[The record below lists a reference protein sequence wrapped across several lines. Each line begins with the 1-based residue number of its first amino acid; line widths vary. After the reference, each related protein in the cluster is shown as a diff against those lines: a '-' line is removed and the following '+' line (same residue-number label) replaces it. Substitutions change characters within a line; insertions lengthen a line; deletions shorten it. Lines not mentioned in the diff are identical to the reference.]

1 MRIIEYI
8 NFYLGVLL
16 LATTVILQAASET
29 TIQQEERQLAIG
41 DFADFNR
48 ILDGAVLRIPD
59 TALRSDGVTLRLSN
73 VRCLDLSIGDVNL
86 WSRQTSFQTVE
97 MNLRVIDLGMIC
109 RARYSFSWGF
119 ISGSGEA
126 EILSVG
132 NDATIQGLVKSA
144 NYLSIPPEDVII
156 NTCNPTIWINRVSFS
171 GGILSWILNVVERLF
186 RDFIAAQAEIQVC
199 AQLSGVLKDTENA
212 LAFAKDALD
221 EYKPWEEDNP
231 WDPLAL
237 ENQLWLLSLPPDLK
251 LLDFRDPDI
260 KYAAMLESYVNQA
273 VDFLSAPA
281 VDPITGRGDMQ
292 ANILIRSNLLE
303 DGALMIESSD
313 FASAASNIYE
323 GHNDILKTSVRF
335 DSVKLVGLDTLST
348 FNPLDNIG
356 KYTHQNKLSWDYLAF
371 EIKATIQM
379 SPSTLSSSI
388 IETPSNTVVTEQV
401 EIFFGIDDLVAELS
415 MISLF
420 DQDLVESLTL
430 SSFLKKDNAVPCFLS
445 TIAHADFTSLF
456 AEVGDILTPTLT
468 GFVSTGFD
476 RVISNGLDA
485 ASLMYEKIVLNAAP
499 RYFQEVIR
507 PLFADTLLKS
517 QLEKDNI
524 CPSFVWT
531 GDDSELVDFRDL
543 LYLPLDAMLLGGTG
557 QAPYG
562 DLFSGLIMPYLRE
575 NVFEG
580 SLFNDGY
587 VRPLTKAQSGTE
599 GQLSFT
605 GDIIRHEDGKT
616 ELFDSM
622 TLVISDAKL
631 HNLDTVVGPMDLLMP
646 QDANALANKVS
657 LGGGARHLRASTQ
670 FSLDITG
677 KKGPLNMQNVLD
689 LSIAIPSSSLSL
701 DVLARLKAGAM
712 LNFPIVDIT
721 NYHCW
726 LAAMDDSVAGSLGL
740 LSLSLDAPA
749 IKFDATCISCTSP
762 GLQYIPEILQELET
776 AGFNNMYNEKIISI
790 LVGLMTDYAKSVN
803 FDEMMVTAPLHCPHN
818 EKYDGSGD
826 VPPFDFPE
834 IPSLRTDSAET
845 VLAIGVIAFQSATI
859 IAAKNELLLA
869 GTSNAT
875 EEEDLEV
882 DLPPNSRILN
892 LTTLDEDLGGW
903 ADVVLDEL
911 RLYLSSTSKD
921 LLGLDLE
928 VNNLL
933 REQVLDEEGAFAI
946 KFEDM
951 QFEAMDYSI
960 SFIGAKLYG
969 MDSIM
974 GIDPLIIRG
983 PQSVGNS
990 IQFESLLCVCEVAVR
1005 SAEGNVEHIKL
1016 SYRFRDV
1023 TAQVD
1028 MNIALDMERVENI
1041 QLGSIFDLGRIGY
1054 CAASGVHDMKF
1065 SKLQLRIGTMDDPI
1079 VSGYFSDENTNNIR
1093 SIIDSMMELYKGDI
1107 VDAMPLFFDSS
1118 IRKSLNAK
1126 LPSLLQSVGDKCSP
1140 QTSNADDSFIDFRD
1154 LLLSPAMALALGGS
1168 GSSPYGDLFST
1179 LYGMLQEK
1187 ILKTGATN
1195 RPLINDFFRGLT
1207 ERYSN
1212 TTGSMF
1218 FGGTVLEHTGRLLI
1232 AGLDATF
1239 GVKVSDVTIDNIDS
1253 VGDPLDV
1260 FRPILGEPNMVNNT
1274 VSFGVDNRPLGVSGD
1289 FYCSFLDGD
1298 GVDVRNN
1305 LRLAVSFEDVVMMA
1319 SMLLKIVEFNF
1330 ASFPLRDLTDPHCWL
1345 ATVFSK
1351 SPSRS
1356 TRLRGL
1362 EMVDNAFSI
1371 GNFSLDINCTDC
1383 TSPNFDKLL
1392 LSLYDLGNA
1401 TEAVDSIED
1410 KTDNLLDADF
1420 LQVALDYLVD
1430 DAVTKCPHRPEYD
1443 PNAGNEEFLL
1453 TPEDSFGLL
1462 DSQGGVK
1469 KSTVFNV
1476 ANSVIAGGI
1485 FMCGLLYRW
1494 FVERRNRKWIS
1505 SLSREG
1511 HYHLQMQMQKEK
1523 EMDAMLDET
1532 TTSLFR
1538 SECISCRV
1546 RYGVPLIL
1554 AMNLAMFL
1562 VAHLGVISVV
1572 NIDATLAG
1580 QPVSIQDFLSFT
1592 FIGSTQ
1598 KTFENGG
1605 AEMVIMLWA
1614 FTGVWPYIKIMLSL
1628 TMWMVPPGRLGVNR
1642 RGRILLW
1649 IDALANLSI
1658 VDIFTLIVGVGLLL
1672 VFIGGPDKSYIG
1684 DDALYSLKAVV
1695 VPRAGCYCIVIAQ
1708 RISRASSRFLL
1719 EYHEQAIQEATRIH
1733 ESKLRKIA
1741 AAAHDDDN
1749 DSGTLHAPSP
1759 HSDSDEEEPSPLQ
1772 HGQNR
1777 DDREA
1782 PSVPSSDEESV
1793 AEPTAA
1799 SKKERKWGIIGA
1811 YFAAFT
1817 IVIVFVIGAT
1827 FAPSISIDATSM
1839 GGLTIESDQ
1848 SLDEVVG
1855 SYGVFLVVSGLLLKA
1870 RFVFDERID
1879 YIGFGLLLF
1888 AGVFSIA
1895 MVLVMKIYLFIQ
1907 RKLKERREPPTKGPS
1922 YGHEGCGIPYYI
1934 RLTKWRHMEIYLI
1947 AVAIGIWQLGSV
1959 ISYAIYFYCDLL
1971 TKTFEFMSFV
1981 GLVKNVPTECYNT
1994 QAVLPENLL
2003 IILGAFFALM
2013 IIFVMQARKQYK
2025 KNISDSLRW
2034 IDDNDVPRLSLAW
2047 SQDMSKNS
2055 KYAHLS
2061 SSLTASM
2068 SWDTNT
2074 TTDSDVPPSSSSS
2087 GRFTPTPGTPATEA
2101 WTPASMDHD
2110 DDSSYQSSIP
2120 QGTNDNG
2127 LLYRETSLGSEALQW
2142 SANHH
2147 GRPHQTMATAQGES
2161 SSTPERIGS
2170 IARRLRF
2177 NS

>member
-1 MRIIEYI
+1 MKIIEHI
-8 NFYLGVLL
+8 NFSFGTLL
-16 LATTVILQAASET
+16 LATSVILQAASG
-29 TIQQEERQLAIG
+29 QAHQEARQLAIG

-73 VRCLDLSIGDVNL
+73 VRCLDLSIGDANL
-86 WSRQTSFQTVE
+86 WARQTSFQTVE
-97 MNLRVIDLGMIC
+97 VNLQVVDLGMIC
-109 RARYSFSWGF
+109 RARYSFDWLF
-119 ISGSGEA
+119 LSGSGDA
-126 EILSVG
+126 EILSFG

-144 NYLSIPPEDVII
+144 NYMSIPPEDVII
-156 NTCNPTIWINRVSFS
+156 RTCDPTIWINRVSFS
-171 GGILSWILNVVERLF
+171 GGIVSWILNVMERLF
-186 RDFIAAQAEIQVC
+186 RDFIASQAEIQVC
-199 AQLSGVLKDTENA
+199 SQLSGVLKDTENA

-221 EYKPWEEDNP
+221 EYKPWESGNP

-237 ENQLWLLSLPPDLK
+237 ENKLFLLALPPDLK
-251 LLDFRDPDI
+251 LLNFRDPKI
-260 KYAAMLESYVNQA
+260 TYAAMLESYVNQA

-281 VDPITGRGDMQ
+281 VDPVTGRTDMQ
-292 ANILIRSNLLE
+292 ANILMRSNLLE

-313 FASAASNIYE
+313 FRSGSDNVYE

-348 FNPLDNIG
+348 FNPLDTIG
-356 KYTHQNKLSWDYLAF
+356 NYTHQNKLSWDYLAF

-401 EIFFGIDDLVAELS
+401 EIFFGIDDLDAELS

-420 DQDLVESLTL
+420 DQDLVEGLTL
-430 SSFLKKDNAVPCFLS
+430 ASFLQKDNALPCFLS
-445 TIAHADFTSLF
+445 TIAHADFTSLS
-456 AEVGDILTPTLT
+456 AEVKDIMTPTLT
-468 GFVSTGFD
+468 GFVSPGFD

-485 ASLMYEKIVLNAAP
+485 SSLMYEKIVLNAAP

-517 QLEKDNI
+517 QIEKDNV
-524 CPSFVWT
+524 CPSFEWT
-531 GDDSELVDFRDL
+531 GGDSDLVDFRDL
-543 LYLPLDAMLLGGTG
+543 LYLPLDAMLVGGTG

-562 DLFSGLIMPYLRE
+562 DLFSGLVMPYLRE

-587 VRPLTKAQSGTE
+587 VRPFTKAQSGTD

-616 ELFDSM
+616 ELYDSM
-622 TLVISDAKL
+622 TLAISDMKL
-631 HNLDTVVGPMDLLMP
+631 HNLDSVVGPMDLLMP
-646 QDANALANKVS
+646 QGANALDNKVN

-670 FSLDITG
+670 FSLDISG
-677 KKGPLNMQNVLD
+677 KNGPLNMQNVLE
-689 LSIAIPSSSLSL
+689 LSMSIPSSSLSF
-701 DVLARLKAGAM
+701 DVLARLNARSM
-712 LNFPIVDIT
+712 LNFPMVDIA

-726 LAAMDDSVAGSLGL
+726 LAALDNSAIGSLAL
-740 LSLSLDAPA
+740 MSLSLDVGD
-749 IKFDATCISCTSP
+749 IKFDSTCISCTSP
-762 GLQYIPEILQELET
+762 GLEYIPEILQQLET
-776 AGFNNMYNEKIISI
+776 AGFNSMYKEKITSI
-790 LVGLMTDYAKSVN
+790 LVGLMTDYAMSVN
-803 FDEMMVTAPLHCPHN
+803 FDEMMATAPLHCPHN
-818 EKYDGSGD
+818 EKYDGSSD
-826 VPPFDFPE
+826 VPPFEFPD
-834 IPSLRTDSAET
+834 IPSLRSDSAET

-869 GTSNAT
+869 GTAP
-875 EEEDLEV
+875 EKEDLEV
-882 DLPPNSRILN
+882 DIPPNSRIVN
-892 LTTLDEDLGGW
+892 LTTLNEDLGGW
-903 ADVVLDEL
+903 ADVALDEI
-911 RLYLSSTSKD
+911 RLFLSSTSKD
-921 LLGLDLE
+921 LLLGLDLE

-933 REQVLDEEGAFAI
+933 REKILDEEGAFAMT
-946 KFEDM
+946 FEDM

-960 SFIGAKLYG
+960 SFVGAKLYG
-969 MDSIM
+969 VDSII
-974 GIDPLIIRG
+974 GIDPLVITG
-983 PQSVGNS
+983 PQSLENS
-990 IQFESLLCVCEVAVR
+990 IQFESLLLVCEVAVR
-1005 SAEGNVEHIKL
+1005 SAEGEVEHIKL
-1016 SYRFRDV
+1016 SYRLHDV
-1023 TAQVD
+1023 AVQVD
-1028 MNIALDMERVENI
+1028 MNIALDMERLENI
-1041 QLGSIFDLGRIGY
+1041 QLGSIFDLARIGY
-1054 CAASGVHDMKF
+1054 CATSGVHDMKF
-1065 SKLQLRIGTMDDPI
+1065 SKLQLSVGAMDDPI
-1079 VSGYFSDENTNNIR
+1079 VSGYFSDENADNMR
-1093 SIIDSMMELYKGDI
+1093 GIIESMMAVYKGDI
-1107 VDAMPLFFDSS
+1107 VDAMPQLFDNSM
-1118 IRKSLNAK
+1118 RKSLNAK
-1126 LPSLLQSVGDKCSP
+1126 VPSLLQSVGDKCSP
-1140 QTSNADDSFIDFRD
+1140 QISNANDKFIDFRD
-1154 LLLSPAMALALGGS
+1154 LLLSPTMALALGGT

-1187 ILKTGATN
+1187 ILQSGATN

-1232 AGLDATF
+1232 GGLDATF

-1260 FRPILGEPNMVNNT
+1260 FRPIMGEPNMVNNT
-1274 VSFGVDNRPLGVSGD
+1274 ISFGVDDRPLGVAGD

-1319 SMLLKIVEFNF
+1319 SMILKIVEYNF
-1330 ASFPLRDLTDPHCWL
+1330 ASFPLRDLTNAHCWL

-1356 TRLRGL
+1356 SRLRGL
-1362 EMVDNAFSI
+1362 EMADNAFSV

-1383 TSPNFDKLL
+1383 TSPNFDELL
-1392 LSLYDLGNA
+1392 LSLYDLRNA

-1410 KTDNLLDADF
+1410 TTDNILDGDF

-1430 DAVTKCPHRPEYD
+1430 DAVSKCPHRPEYD

-1453 TPEDSFGLL
+1453 TPEDSFGLF
-1462 DSQGGVK
+1462 DSAEGVK
-1469 KSTVFNV
+1469 KSMVFNV

-1485 FMCGLLYRW
+1485 FICGLLYRW
-1494 FVERRNRKWIS
+1494 FVEHRNKKWIR

-1511 HYHLQMQMQKEK
+1511 HYHLQMQKQKER

-1532 TTSLFR
+1532 TISLFR
-1538 SECISCRV
+1538 SECISPRV

-1554 AMNLAMFL
+1554 ALNLALYL
-1562 VAHLGVISVV
+1562 VAHFGVISVID
-1572 NIDATLAG
+1572 IDATLAG
-1580 QPVSIQDFLSFT
+1580 QPVAVQNFLSFT
-1592 FIGSTQ
+1592 FIESTY
-1598 KTFENGG
+1598 KTFQHGG

-1628 TMWMVPPGRLGVNR
+1628 AMWMIPPSRLSVSR

-1658 VDIFTLIVGVGLLL
+1658 VDIFTLIVGVALLL
-1672 VFIGGPDKSYIG
+1672 VFIGGPDDSYTG

-1733 ESKLRKIA
+1733 EQAKRRKA
-1741 AAAHDDDN
+1741 LEAHDG
-1749 DSGTLHAPSP
+1749 SGALHAPSP
-1759 HSDSDEEEPSPLQ
+1759 HSDSDEEEESSPLHQ
-1772 HGQNR
+1772 RHHD

-1782 PSVPSSDEESV
+1782 PSVPSADESH
-1793 AEPTAA
+1793 AAA
-1799 SKKERKWGIIGA
+1799 SAAAAKKEQRKWGIIGA

-1827 FAPSISIDATSM
+1827 FAPSISIDATSI

-1848 SLDEVVG
+1848 SLDQVVG

-1888 AGVFSIA
+1888 AGVVSVG
-1895 MVLVMKIYLFIQ
+1895 MVLVLKVYLFIK
-1907 RKLKERREPPTKGPS
+1907 RRLKERKQPPKKGPS
-1922 YGHEGCGIPYYI
+1922 YGHKGCGIPYYI

-1959 ISYAIYFYCDLL
+1959 ISYAIYFYCDIL
-1971 TKTFEFMSFV
+1971 TQTFEFMSFV
-1981 GLVKNVPTECYNT
+1981 GLVKNVPAECYNT

-2013 IIFVMQARKQYK
+2013 VIFVMQARKQYK
-2025 KNISDSLRW
+2025 KNINDSLRW
-2034 IDDNDVPRLSLAW
+2034 IDDNDVPHLSLAW

-2061 SSLTASM
+2061 SSLTGSL
-2068 SWDTNT
+2068 SWDTADN
-2074 TTDSDVPPSSSSS
+2074 SDAAPSSS
-2087 GRFTPTPGTPATEA
+2087 GRLTPPGTPATEA
-2101 WTPASMDHD
+2101 WTPSMDD
-2110 DDSSYQSSIP
+2110 NNSSDEEDTPPP
-2120 QGTNDNG
+2120 QMTNG
-2127 LLYRETSLGSEALQW
+2127 PYRNTSLGSEALQW
-2142 SANHH
+2142 SSPAAVDAEDAQMAS
-2147 GRPHQTMATAQGES
+2147 GR
-2161 SSTPERIGS
+2161 STPERLGKA
-2170 IARRLRF
+2170 ARRLRF
-2177 NS
+2177 NNH